1 MLYLITGP
9 AGVGKSTI
17 SNEIAKRCEK
27 SVLLEGDEFYDH
39 VVASYQPAWL
49 EGNHLDLFWKEVTN
63 SIKLYLDNDY
73 DVVFNYIIGVEDYL
87 KLKETFK
94 DYDIKFVVL
103 LVDEETIVKR
113 DKLRPEEFQMNERS
127 LILLNSFLKKNYP
140 EDNKLFTTDL
150 TVEESVN
157 EIINNDKYLIKK
169 TYFK

>member
-17 SNEIAKRCEK
+17 SNEIAKRSNK
-27 SVLLEGDEFYDH
+27 SVLLEGDEFYQH

-49 EGNHLDLFWKEVTN
+49 EGNHLDIFWQEVEN
-63 SIKLYLDNDY
+63 SIKLYLENGY
-73 DVVFNYIIGVEDYL
+73 DVVFNYIIGVDNYL
-87 KLKETFK
+87 RLKEVFK

-103 LVDEETIVKR
+103 LVDEKTIVER
-113 DKLRPEEFQMNERS
+113 DKLRPIDCRMNERC

-140 EDNKLFTTDL
+140 ENNKLYTTNQ

-157 EIINNDKYLIKK
+157 EIINNDKYII
-169 TYFK
+169 

>member
-27 SVLLEGDEFYDH
+27 SVLLEGDEFYHH
-39 VVASYQPAWL
+39 VISSYKPAWL

-73 DVVFNYIIGVEDYL
+73 DVIFNYIIGVEDYL

-113 DKLRPEEFQMNERS
+113 DKLRPVDCQMNERS